1 MSELPPLS
9 TRTKNPLTPSRF
21 LFHSRLTLAQREA
34 IEGYLAI
41 SPWLIGFVLFVGGPI
56 LASLAISLTTW
67 PLVERPTFVG
77 LDNFV
82 QLYHDPLFW
91 QALKVTFIYTFA
103 SVPLHVAFGFSI
115 GLLLNQ
121 DVKGLALW
129 RTIYYLPAVVSG
141 VAVATV
147 WIWVLQPD
155 FGILNTLL
163 RYIGIEGPNWL
174 FSRTWVLP
182 SLILISLWGVGGSIV
197 IYLAGL
203 QGIPTELYEAASID
217 GADALR
223 RLLHIT
229 LPMMTP
235 VLFLQVVI
243 GLINSFQSFVGAYVM
258 TKGGPGNASL
268 LYVLYIYRNAF
279 EYLQMG
285 YASALAWILT
295 LIIIG
300 ITLLLFWSARFWV
313 YYEVDTN
320 DV

>member
-1 MSELPPLS
+1 MNDLSPIRTKS
-9 TRTKNPLTPSRF
+9 TRALPFFRTPF
-21 LFHSRLTLAQREA
+21 PARLTLSQREA

-41 SPWLIGFVLFVGGPI
+41 SPWLIGFLLFVGGPI
-56 LASLAISLTTW
+56 LASLAISLTMW
-67 PLVERPTFVG
+67 PLIDRPTFVG
-77 LDNFV
+77 LGNYV

-91 QALKVTFIYTFA
+91 QALKVTLIYTFV
-103 SVPLHVAFGFSI
+103 SVPLHVTLGFSI
-115 GLLLNQ
+115 GILLNR
-121 DVKGLALW
+121 DIKGLALW

-155 FGILNTLL
+155 FGILNTML
-163 RYIGIEGPNWL
+163 RAVGIEGPNWL

-182 SLILISLWGVGGSIV
+182 SLILISLWGVGSSIA

-223 RLLHIT
+223 RLRHVT

-235 VLFLQVVI
+235 VLFLQLVM
-243 GLINSFQSFVGAYVM
+243 GLIDAFQSFVGAYVM

-295 LIIIG
+295 LLIVGVTI
-300 ITLLLFWSARFWV
+300 LLFWSARFWV
-313 YYEVDTN
+313 YYEVDAK
-320 DV
+320 DL